1 MSSPPSS
8 LSLRVV
14 VADPDREQ
22 RTSIVEAV
30 RAAAKELGRAVAV
43 DQAGD
48 GTTAL
53 AMCSDHRPHL
63 VVSEVLLEGLSGFD
77 LLRRLKAEFGERT
90 QVVFV
95 TNMARETDRY
105 WGLRNGAL
113 AYLTKPLDAATLQER
128 VRRALAEGPE
138 AKPDR
143 PG

>member
-1 MSSPPSS
+1 MTAPPAS

-22 RTSIVEAV
+22 RSTVVEAV
-30 RAAAKELGRAVAV
+30 RAAAEELGRSVAV

-53 AMCSDHRPHL
+53 AMCSDHRPSL

-90 QVVFV
+90 QVIFV
-95 TNMARETDRY
+95 TNMAREADRY

-113 AYLTKPLDAATLQER
+113 AYLTKPLDAATLKER
-128 VRRALAEGPE
+128 VRRAMADGPK

-143 PG
+143 PS